1 MTANAMQGDRERCL
15 EAGMDDYIAKPV
27 QPKDLAEKIERWL
40 YGTVPG
46 KNMADPVAG
55 GATMIGG
62 PDTETQEVF
71 RWSELLDRLMGD
83 TELAHA
89 IVEGFIDDIPGQ
101 ISKLKGYVQSGD
113 TAAAT
118 RQAHTIKGAS
128 ANVGAAAL
136 REAAYKLEEMGNGN
150 DMAGVAEGLPKL
162 ETEFGR
168 LKAVLMELKVRS

>member
-1 MTANAMQGDRERCL
+1 M
-15 EAGMDDYIAKPV
+15 IA
-27 QPKDLAEKIERWL
+27 
-40 YGTVPG
+40 
-46 KNMADPVAG
+46 
-55 GATMIGG
+55 G

-89 IVEGFIDDIPGQ
+89 IVEGFMDDIPGQ
-101 ISKLKGYVQSGD
+101 ISKLKGFVQSGD

-136 REAAYKLEEMGNGN
+136 
-150 DMAGVAEGLPKL
+150 AGGCL
-162 ETEFGR
+162 
-168 LKAVLMELKVRS
+168 